1 MSRQIRRPNLR
12 MNNGSEP
19 EVVDA
24 GKWFQTLITRSE
36 KNTVLALRVE
46 FVLYSL

>member
-1 MSRQIRRPNLR
+1 MLR

-19 EVVDA
+19 KFVDT

-46 FVLYSL
+46 FVL

>member
-1 MSRQIRRPNLR
+1 MLR
-12 MNNGSEP
+12 MNNRSEP
-19 EVVDA
+19 KFVDT
-24 GKWFQTLITRSE
+24 GKSFQTLITRSE

>member
-1 MSRQIRRPNLR
+1 MLR
-12 MNNGSEP
+12 MNNGIEP
-19 EVVDA
+19 KFVDT
-24 GKWFQTLITRSE
+24 GKWFQTLITGSE